1 MSTLAAVMRLLL
13 GCLFRAYR
21 LVLSPLLGPACRF
34 EPSCSRYAEEAIAR
48 HGLLQGG
55 RLAVHRI
62 CRCHPFAVA
71 GFDPVPA
78 AAAPRVGARSTRTA
92 AATFGDSA
100 ISATKSAMKSATM
113 SASSER

>member
-1 MSTLAAVMRLLL
+1 MSTLAAAMRLLL

-55 RLAVHRI
+55 RLAVYRI
-62 CRCHPFAVA
+62 CRCHPFGSA

-78 AAAPRVGARSTRTA
+78 LAAPGVGAGSTRRA
-92 AATFGDSA
+92 AATFVESA
-100 ISATKSAMKSATM
+100 ISATNSATM

>member
-1 MSTLAAVMRLLL
+1 MSRLAGAMRLLL
-13 GCLFRAYR
+13 AGLFRAYR

-55 RLAVHRI
+55 RLAVYRI

-78 AAAPRVGARSTRTA
+78 PGARSTPTA
-92 AATFGDSA
+92 ARSA
-100 ISATKSAMKSATM
+100 KSAR
-113 SASSER
+113 SER